1 MERSDKKPGSRLIIG
16 LMSGTSADGVDAAL
30 VEITG
35 CSLDIQVE
43 QRGFVT
49 LPFPGEIRDKIL
61 QLAGGE
67 WGGSRE
73 LCLLNSLLGSLWVEA
88 CLAVCEQAGVDPE
101 EVDLVGS
108 HGQTLW
114 HQPEAVPYLDRM
126 VRGTLQI
133 GDPSLISE
141 RLGCPVV
148 SDFRVRDMVA
158 GGLGAPLVPYTEYL
172 LYRDP
177 EHHVALQNIGGIG
190 NITGIA
196 REASLD
202 EVFAFDTGPGNMI
215 LDQLASRLTQGRLSY
230 DADGLLAAGGK
241 VHPRMLRWMMA
252 DDYLKQAPP
261 KTTGRERYGETYL
274 RQLLARAAEMNC
286 SLQDVLATATRFTA
300 ETIACGIRDWFPF
313 VPDRLVVAGGGAR
326 NPTLLGYIRQALSD
340 AGIRAD
346 VLTGEQLGIDSEAKE
361 AVAFAIL
368 ASEAINGIPNNAPG
382 ATGAAHPV
390 VMGKI
395 SY

>member
-1 MERSDKKPGSRLIIG
+1 
-16 LMSGTSADGVDAAL
+16 
-30 VEITG
+30 
-35 CSLDIQVE
+35 
-43 QRGFVT
+43 
-49 LPFPGEIRDKIL
+49 
-61 QLAGGE
+61 
-67 WGGSRE
+67 
-73 LCLLNSLLGSLWVEA
+73 
-88 CLAVCEQAGVDPE
+88 
-101 EVDLVGS
+101 
-108 HGQTLW
+108 
-114 HQPEAVPYLDRM
+114 
-126 VRGTLQI
+126 
-133 GDPSLISE
+133 
-141 RLGCPVV
+141 
-148 SDFRVRDMVA
+148 
-158 GGLGAPLVPYTEYL
+158 
-172 LYRDP
+172 
-177 EHHVALQNIGGIG
+177 
-190 NITGIA
+190 
-196 REASLD
+196 
-202 EVFAFDTGPGNMI
+202 
-215 LDQLASRLTQGRLSY
+215 
-230 DADGLLAAGGK
+230 
-241 VHPRMLRWMMA
+241 MLRWMMA

-340 AGIRAD
+340 AGIGAD

-382 ATGAAHPV
+382 DTGAAHPV